1 MNSLGNIEYRDFD
14 GDIQALGAMAK
25 DSWYQ
30 EYGMSTWPDLY
41 KPELVRHF
49 LKDVTDPRYLA
60 GAYDGS
66 KLVAFLANLPRTYRL
81 NGKTHKAAIS
91 CMLVGHKD
99 YRKRGIIL
107 NLIKDCLRRN
117 EEDIGADFVLMY
129 LEQKHRSSEL
139 FKKHINPKHRIQRLI
154 TMHPIARPI
163 DFDLLA
169 SSERLKW
176 YERAAVKLYG
186 AHRPP
191 RAPRV
196 SGTVRPYKEADLS
209 AVLELTNRY
218 PDDNRLVRV
227 FDRKSLGHQLHSE
240 GATSTVVYE
249 KGGAVRGFMNYT
261 HLDLLGPKKRYP
273 WAWLDYLY
281 WEEMSNREKKALIA
295 GMWEHARERGIMA
308 IMEWNKNYYKKAP
321 LYRSRFIPYPRYL
334 DLNAW
339 IFNPDLTLEG
349 IQSVFEQQI

>member
-1 MNSLGNIEYRDFD
+1 
-14 GDIQALGAMAK
+14 MAQ
-25 DSWYQ
+25 DSWYE
-30 EYGMSTWPDLY
+30 EYGLSTWPDLY
-41 KPELVRHF
+41 KPELVRHAF
-49 LKDVTDPRYLA
+49 ADVSDKRYLV

-66 KLVAFLANLPRTYRL
+66 RLVAFLANLPRTYRI
-81 NGKTHKAAIS
+81 NGKTYKAAIS

-107 NLIKDCLRRN
+107 NLISECLRRN
-117 EEDIGADFVLMY
+117 EDIGCDFALMY
-129 LEQKHRSSEL
+129 LEKKHRSAEL
-139 FKKHINPKHRIQRLI
+139 FVKHINPKHRIERLI
-154 TMHPIARPI
+154 TMHPIARPV

-169 SSERLKW
+169 GAERLKW
-176 YERAAVKLYG
+176 YERAAIKLFG
-186 AHRPP
+186 AHR
-191 RAPRV
+191 APQAPKV
-196 SGTVRPYKEADLS
+196 SGAVRPYEEADLS
-209 AVLELTNRY
+209 AVLELTGRY

-227 FDRKSLGHQLHSE
+227 FDEKSLGHQLCTK

-249 KGGAVRGFMNYT
+249 KDGAVRGFMNYT

-273 WAWLDYLY
+273 WALLDYLY
-281 WEEMSNREKKALIA
+281 WEGMSAREKKALIA
-295 GMWEHARERGIMA
+295 GLWEHAKQQGIMA